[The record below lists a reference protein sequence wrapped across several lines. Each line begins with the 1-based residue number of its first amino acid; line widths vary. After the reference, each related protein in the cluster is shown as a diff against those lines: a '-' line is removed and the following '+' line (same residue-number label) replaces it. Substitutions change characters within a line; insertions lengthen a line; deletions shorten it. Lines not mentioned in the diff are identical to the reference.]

1 MLQSDWL
8 SYGTLSANWQNIK
21 NQYVIKFLR
30 RLEERNSH
38 VGDIKILK
46 WSLMC
51 MFTTA
56 NFKSQF
62 SQHDFFQ
69 TRGLILCRGSHLSS
83 YQPSMSTGWLSV
95 ISNFSSDELS
105 SSKSLN
111 LFCRKVHIPL
121 HARHPKHQLH
131 LSGMISEL
139 EINIQK
145 SCTD

>member
-1 MLQSDWL
+1 MVHYQPT
-8 SYGTLSANWQNIK
+8 GKTFK

-62 SQHDFFQ
+62 SQHDFF
-69 TRGLILCRGSHLSS
+69 
-83 YQPSMSTGWLSV
+83 
-95 ISNFSSDELS
+95 SNKRFNTVQRVASFLLPTFNEHRMVVCDFQ
-105 SSKSLN
+105 
-111 LFCRKVHIPL
+111 LF
-121 HARHPKHQLH
+121 Q
-131 LSGMISEL
+131 
-139 EINIQK
+139 
-145 SCTD
+145 